1 MNLDRPDLADRL
13 AAEYVLGTLH
23 GGARRR
29 FRQQLARSR
38 VLQDAVK
45 RWERQLTP
53 AAARL
58 DGPAPAERVWRAI
71 EARISPS
78 VSPSVSP
85 SIGPSRMADA
95 GTTRPAS
102 AASPAEGGSWWQRW
116 FGLRPL
122 SMLGAGLAAGVL
134 GMVVLP
140 QLQPPAGED
149 GVPPGRV
156 LPESYAGILLADD
169 GRPSLLVGSRRHG
182 KVVDLK
188 VLRPLAV
195 PPGQVAQLWALVP
208 GQAPLRLGVVPLQG
222 KAQLTL
228 PDTSEKLLA
237 KATELAVSIEPAEL
251 AAPAAPAQPWLLRGP
266 CAKFW

>member
-13 AAEYVLGTLH
+13 AAEFVLGTLH

-29 FRQQLARSR
+29 FRQQLLRSR

-45 RWERQLTP
+45 RWEQQLTP

-58 DGPAPAERVWRAI
+58 DGPAPAERVWLGI
-71 EARISPS
+71 EARISPAR
-78 VSPSVSP
+78 P
-85 SIGPSRMADA
+85 GPVI
-95 GTTRPAS
+95 
-102 AASPAEGGSWWQRW
+102 SPARAATPRPGAPARVPTPDPGSWWQRW

-140 QLQPPAGED
+140 QLQGPAGED

-156 LPESYAGILLADD
+156 LPESYAGILSADD

-228 PDTSEKLLA
+228 ADTSEKLLA
-237 KATELAVSIEPAEL
+237 KATELAVSIEPAEVS
-251 AAPAAPAQPWLLRGP
+251 APATPAQPWLLRGP

>member
-1 MNLDRPDLADRL
+1 MNLDRPERADRL
-13 AAEYVLGTLH
+13 AAEFVLGTLH

-29 FRQQLARSR
+29 FRQQLLRSR

-58 DGPAPAERVWRAI
+58 DGPAPADRVWRAI
-71 EARISPS
+71 EARIHPS
-78 VSPSVSP
+78 STRPSST
-85 SIGPSRMADA
+85 SASRSADA
-95 GTTRPAS
+95 GASRGPS

-140 QLQPPAGED
+140 QLQGPTGED

-251 AAPAAPAQPWLLRGP
+251 ATPAAPAQPWLLRGP